1 MVLREILR
9 QVRFSDF
16 SLPYETKRCYF
27 SMNIFESVVKNGLSI
42 ALKSVG
48 EDAQIG
54 NTKFTASFD
63 ESEMAV
69 SRNTYGDEDE
79 VTTTATLLK
88 AALTSKPTVGQVLT
102 RGTQRYVILT
112 VQEDAQSYEIG
123 LRAKDG

>member
-1 MVLREILR
+1 
-9 QVRFSDF
+9 
-16 SLPYETKRCYF
+16 
-27 SMNIFESVVKNGLSI
+27 MNIFESVVKNGLSI

-48 EDAQIG
+48 EDAQING
-54 NTKFTASFD
+54 TKFKASFD

-88 AALTSKPTVGQVLT
+88 AALTSKPTVGTVLT
-102 RGTQRYVILT
+102 RGSQRYVILT

>member
-1 MVLREILR
+1 M
-9 QVRFSDF
+9 
-16 SLPYETKRCYF
+16 
-27 SMNIFESVVKNGLSI
+27 

-54 NTKFTASFD
+54 STKFTASFD

-88 AALTSKPTVGQVLT
+88 AALGGKPTVGQVLT
-102 RGTQRYVILT
+102 RGTQRYVILV